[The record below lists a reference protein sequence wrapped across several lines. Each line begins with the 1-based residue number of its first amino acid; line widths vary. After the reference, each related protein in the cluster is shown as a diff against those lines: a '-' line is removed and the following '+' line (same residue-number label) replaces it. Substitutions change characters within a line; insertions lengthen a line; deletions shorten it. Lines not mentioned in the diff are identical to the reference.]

1 MRRFIVNACVWA
13 CLLMQGCGGGSGSD
27 PGPPAKPSVERG
39 SEMIWDRDG
48 VPHIYA
54 ESANSVAYAFGR
66 AQMQMHGELL
76 IRLYAQARGRGAE
89 HYGEVFQAG
98 EPFPTHMLEVDKLVR
113 TMDFPRRAQQWT
125 AAQSPRMRAYL
136 EAFVT
141 GLNEQAAAQT
151 LSPDAKSVL
160 PLRVDDVMGHTLRML
175 FTYLSGATTTGA
187 ANCSTIYPSGELTA
201 LNLIGGSNGW
211 ALGPTKSAQGKAMLL
226 ANPHLLWGGSHT
238 WFEAH
243 FSGPQ
248 YDVYGATQVGLPVM
262 RLGFNQRLGWVHTV
276 NTQDGCDLYEL
287 KVDGDQYLL
296 DGQWTRFEQ
305 RVEEI
310 KVRADDGSLESRYI
324 RPRRSLHGTVFE
336 SNGKSY
342 ALRVVGVAQLET
354 PGVLEQWWDM
364 AQAADFAAFQAVVQ
378 KQQNPFHNIIYADA
392 AGNIW
397 GVFAGMTPVRAEG
410 DAAFWAAPVDG
421 TRSALIWQRA
431 HAISEMPQVS
441 NPASGWVQNS
451 NSVPW
456 FMSKPALD
464 PARFPAYVS
473 PRMTPLLR
481 EQRGIQLIEQTPKF
495 TLDDLLTAKHDTRS
509 LLADRVL
516 PDLIAAARAS
526 SEPGALRAAR
536 TLERWDRR
544 TDANSRGAFLF
555 SNWVDAMGGAHALD
569 YGLPGSFEKP
579 YASPQ
584 GLGSFELA
592 VGTLSGLVSELDKL
606 GVPLG
611 TAYGEVYRFRRGSGA
626 TMLDFPANGGGE
638 NLGGFRS
645 IDYVEEEDG
654 AQKAV
659 FGDSFVALVEFGA
672 SVRAKVINTYGNSS
686 DPANRAYGSQLEL
699 ASRKAMRDALL
710 TRPAVEAALARRET
724 FTQ

>member
-1 MRRFIVNACVWA
+1 MHVWA
-13 CLLMQGCGGGSGSD
+13 CLLMQGCGGGSGSN
-27 PGPPAKPSVERG
+27 PGPPAKPSVARG

-54 ESANSVAYAFGR
+54 ESADSVAYAFGR
-66 AQMQMHGELL
+66 AQMQMHAELL

-89 HYGEVFQAG
+89 HYGEAFQAG
-98 EPFPTHMLEVDKLVR
+98 EPLPTHMLEVDKLVR
-113 TMDFPRRAQQWT
+113 TMDFPRRGQHWT

-136 EAFVT
+136 DAFVA

-151 LSPDAKSVL
+151 LSPEAKSVL

-175 FTYLSGATTTGA
+175 FNYLSGATTTGA
-187 ANCSTIYPSGELTA
+187 ANCSMIYPSGELTA

-211 ALGPTKSAQGKAMLL
+211 ALGPAKSAQGKAMLL

-262 RLGFNQRLGWVHTV
+262 RMGFNQRLGWVHTV

-310 KVRADDGSLESRYI
+310 KVKADDGSLESRYI

-354 PGVLEQWWDM
+354 PGVLEQCWDM

-397 GVFAGMTPVRAEG
+397 GMFAGMTPVRAEG
-410 DAAFWAAPVDG
+410 DAAFCAEPVNG
-421 TRSALIWQRA
+421 TGFGA
-431 HAISEMPQVS
+431 
-441 NPASGWVQNS
+441 
-451 NSVPW
+451 
-456 FMSKPALD
+456 
-464 PARFPAYVS
+464 
-473 PRMTPLLR
+473 
-481 EQRGIQLIEQTPKF
+481 
-495 TLDDLLTAKHDTRS
+495 DL
-509 LLADRVL
+509 
-516 PDLIAAARAS
+516 AARACHQ
-526 SEPGALRAAR
+526 RDAA
-536 TLERWDRR
+536 
-544 TDANSRGAFLF
+544 GQQ
-555 SNWVDAMGGAHALD
+555 
-569 YGLPGSFEKP
+569 P
-579 YASPQ
+579 
-584 GLGSFELA
+584 GLG
-592 VGTLSGLVSELDKL
+592 L
-606 GVPLG
+606 GAELG
-611 TAYGEVYRFRRGSGA
+611 TACPGS
-626 TMLDFPANGGGE
+626 
-638 NLGGFRS
+638 
-645 IDYVEEEDG
+645 
-654 AQKAV
+654 
-659 FGDSFVALVEFGA
+659 
-672 SVRAKVINTYGNSS
+672 
-686 DPANRAYGSQLEL
+686 
-699 ASRKAMRDALL
+699 
-710 TRPAVEAALARRET
+710 
-724 FTQ
+724 